1 MTAPAA
7 WVLLEGMS
15 AWVTGSLLVASLVFL
30 GALWVLWLG
39 RRSGAGLHVGATART
54 ARLTGF
60 VGRSVARRLW
70 LKLRGLVAT
79 RRRRRELAHR
89 HAVQTAEEAA
99 ALMGNMK
106 GVAMKVGQIVSFA
119 SGSLPDEAQR
129 ALRTLQ
135 RDAPPMAFSVV
146 REVLETE
153 LGQDLGARFAHV
165 DERPLAAASIG
176 QVHRARLRDG
186 TRVVLKVQYP
196 GVAESIANDLKFA
209 KGMAALIQSFH
220 KNADAPAMVAELRER
235 LLDEVDYRKEAANQ
249 MLFRR
254 LWEGHPLIRVP
265 RVYPQHSTGRV
276 LCQEYV
282 RGLGFYDF
290 VEAATPREKAVAVR
304 VLNDFVFDSMHRFMA
319 FNGDPHPG
327 NYLFQPDGGVTF
339 LDFGIVKYFDEA
351 FMDRVQALNRAIV
364 EEDHAAF
371 EASVRALGIVLPDR
385 PYDHDFLWE
394 FFRYHAAP
402 FAEDRVFTFTPAWV
416 RQAGEV
422 MSPGNLRRLNLPP
435 DLIFFNRITFG
446 LNAIFSE
453 LGASGN
459 WHQQYR
465 RYLYDPSLP
474 PSLAEVGVELP
485 ARFLDGARAPARPQQ
500 VSETGPSDRAG
511 AAA

>member
-1 MTAPAA
+1 MSP
-7 WVLLEGMS
+7 WVLG
-15 AWVTGSLLVASLVFL
+15 LVAASSVAAVALV
-30 GALWVLWLG
+30 WRRWLG
-39 RRSGAGLHVGATART
+39 RRSEAGLHVGATVRT
-54 ARLTGF
+54 ARLAGF
-60 VGRSVARRLW
+60 VGRSVARRAW
-70 LKLRGLVAT
+70 LGLRGVVAT
-79 RRRRRELAHR
+79 RRRRRALAHR
-89 HAVQTAEEAA
+89 HAVQTAQEAA

-119 SGSLPDEAQR
+119 SDSLPEEAQR

-135 RDAPPMAFSVV
+135 RDAPPMAFGVV
-146 REVLETE
+146 RQVLEAE
-153 LGQDLGARFAHV
+153 LGGDLGRRFAHV
-165 DERPLAAASIG
+165 EERPLAAASIG

-196 GVAESIANDLKFA
+196 GVAEAIANDLKFA

-265 RVYPQHSTGRV
+265 RVYPEHSTGRV

-290 VEAATPREKAVAVR
+290 VDAATQREKAVAVR
-304 VLNDFVFDSMHRFMA
+304 VLNDFVFDSMHRFLA

-351 FMDRVQALNRAIV
+351 FIDRVQGLNRALV

-371 EASVRALGIVLPDR
+371 EAAVRALGIVLPDR
-385 PYDHDFLWE
+385 PYEHDFLWE

-402 FAEDRVFTFTPAWV
+402 FAEDRVFTFTPEWV
-416 RQAGEV
+416 RRAREV

-446 LNAIFSE
+446 LNAIFLK

-459 WHQQYR
+459 WHRQYR
-465 RYLYDPSLP
+465 RYLYDPSIP
-474 PSLAEVGVELP
+474 PSLAEVGVALP
-485 ARFLDGARAPARPQQ
+485 PRFLDGARAPAHP
-500 VSETGPSDRAG
+500 EATA
-511 AAA
+511 